1 MEVPATADA
10 ETPFEKELLKK
21 IRNLKKKVTTIED
34 LEKKV
39 KTDKL
44 ALNDD

>member
-1 MEVPATADA
+1 MEVPTADVA

-21 IRNLKKKVTTIED
+21 IRNLKKKVTTIEE

-44 ALNDD
+44 TLNDD